1 MQLLEGRF
9 DLPRGGEV
17 RATESESLPFL
28 LVDAAGREVEP
39 VSRFL
44 RDLRLSDRSALTC
57 RSYAVDLLRWWRVL
71 GVLAVQ
77 WDQATTDE
85 VAVLVGWMRTA
96 SNPQRTR
103 RPHSAAVNTKTGKRA
118 LSPGYAPAT
127 INHALSVLYRFYE
140 FHSHHGRG
148 PVVNPVPVAARR
160 RAALAHR
167 SPLEAVPRVERAPLR
182 QRMPDRAP
190 RAIPDPLWD
199 ELFGAMRCDRDRSL
213 LAFYVSS
220 GARASELLGLRL
232 EHVDWAAQRIWVVS
246 KGTRE
251 LEPVPAS
258 AQAFTLLALYLQEAG
273 LPASGEPVWR
283 TLRGESRSL
292 SYWAL
297 RRILQRAN
305 TRLGTDWTAHDM
317 RHTAAARMVADPSLT
332 LPEVQTVL
340 RHKHL
345 STTQRYLTVNVD
357 ELFDKLQAHFQRP
370 RREPARLAAGYDPAD
385 MAAVFGG

>member
-1 MQLLEGRF
+1 MQLMEGRLG
-9 DLPRGGEV
+9 LPRVGEV
-17 RATESESLPFL
+17 RATDMESLPFL
-28 LVDAAGREVEP
+28 VLDAVGCEVEP

-44 RDLRLSDRSALTC
+44 RDLMLSDRSALTC
-57 RSYAVDLLRWWRVL
+57 RSYGVDLLRWWRIL
-71 GVLAVQ
+71 DVLAVG
-77 WDQATTDE
+77 WDRATTDE

-103 RPHSAAVNTKTGKRA
+103 RFGAATVNAKTGKPA
-118 LSPGYAPAT
+118 LLPGYAPST

-140 FHSHHGRG
+140 FHAHHGRG
-148 PVVNPVPVAARR
+148 PVVNPVPVSSRR
-160 RAALAHR
+160 RAILAHR
-167 SPLEAVPRVERAPLR
+167 SPIEPVPGTVRAPLR
-182 QRMPDRAP
+182 QKMPVRAP

-199 ELFGAMRCDRDRSL
+199 ELFAAMRCDRDRSL

-232 EHVDWAAQRIWVVS
+232 EHVDWAGQRIWVVS
-246 KGTRE
+246 KDTRG
-251 LEPVPAS
+251 LEAVPAS
-258 AQAFTLLALYLQEAG
+258 AQAFTLLALYLHEAG
-273 LPASGEPVWR
+273 LPGPGEPVWR
-283 TLRGESRSL
+283 TLRGDARPL

-305 TRLGTDWTAHDM
+305 ERLGTNWTAHDM

-357 ELFDKLQAHFQRP
+357 ELFDKLQAHYRRP
-370 RREPARLAAGYDPAD
+370 RQEPARLAAGYDPAD